1 MPDKEKYHGKSNFDS
16 RPVHWSWFVQKRRE
30 SPGGVRIHPGSD
42 LQSRGVLHF
51 PLLQHPDSMRGF
63 HAYRPPA
70 PNIFDS
76 EWENTALQDGVAAA
90 DKPKSDVKKVEK
102 PEEPSVLNDF

>member
-1 MPDKEKYHGKSNFDS
+1 
-16 RPVHWSWFVQKRRE
+16 
-30 SPGGVRIHPGSD
+30 
-42 LQSRGVLHF
+42 
-51 PLLQHPDSMRGF
+51 MRGF